1 MEENKLVKKE
11 EQALTPSQTE
21 LQELKTLAKGDFK
34 LTRENVLKLIE
45 DGMTTLDE
53 VKEFA
58 SMTNDMRWY
67 RIYTELMRS
76 VSENNRALIDMTASY
91 KNIVIGKESDA
102 SPEEI
107 EQVTNN
113 NTLIIGS
120 TVELQKMLEEK
131 LKGVNNVINTGN
143 LNSIDVDVAEIIE

>member
-1 MEENKLVKKE
+1 MDNDKLEKTNNQIATIENK
-11 EQALTPSQTE
+11 TE
-21 LQELKTLAKGDFK
+21 LETLKNVARGDFK

-58 SMTNDMRWY
+58 NQTNDMRWY
-67 RIYTELMRS
+67 RIYTELMRT

-91 KNIVIGKESDA
+91 KNIVVGKESTADLD
-102 SPEEI
+102 EV
-107 EQVTNN
+107 EQITNN

-131 LKGVNNVINTGN
+131 LKSVNNVINSGN
-143 LNSIDVDVAEIIE
+143 LDEIDVAEVVD

>member
-11 EQALTPSQTE
+11 EQALTPIQTE
-21 LQELKTLAKGDFK
+21 LQELKTLAKRDFK

-76 VSENNRALIDMTASY
+76 VSENNRVLIDMTASY

-102 SPEEI
+102 SSDDI

-113 NTLIIGS
+113 NTLIISS

>member
-11 EQALTPSQTE
+11 EQALTPIQTE

-53 VKEFA
+53 VKDFA
-58 SMTNDMRWY
+58 SQTNDMRWY

-143 LNSIDVDVAEIIE
+143 LNSINVDVAEIIE

>member
-1 MEENKLVKKE
+1 MDNDKLEKTNNQIATTTQIK
-11 EQALTPSQTE
+11 TE
-21 LQELKTLAKGDFK
+21 LETLKDVVRGDFK

-58 SMTNDMRWY
+58 NQTNDMRWY
-67 RIYTELMRS
+67 RIYTELMRT

-91 KNIVIGKESDA
+91 KDIVVGKETNVGSD
-102 SPEEI
+102 EVDQI
-107 EQVTNN
+107 TNN
-113 NTLIIGS
+113 NTLIISS

-131 LKGVNNVINTGN
+131 LKSVNNVINSGN
-143 LNSIDVDVAEIIE
+143 LDEINVAEVIE